1 MKIDNLYPNVLIG
14 SSGFVGESLLKQIS
28 FDFCYRS
35 LNISELK
42 NTKNNIVVCA
52 APSAKKWYANKFPE
66 EDLENIKN
74 LIKVLK
80 TIKAKCF
87 ILISTVDVYPLPKI
101 VYEDS
106 YINIKELHPY
116 GFNRRYL
123 EKFVKESFN
132 SSLIIRLPGLVGNG
146 LKKNALYDLKHLNEI
161 EKIDSRAVFQFYP
174 ISYLWNDIKKCLS
187 RKLTLVNLSTEP
199 LLISYV
205 SEYCFNIKLKNSLSS
220 MPPQYD
226 MRSNFAKIMNGKKD
240 YHYPKEIII
249 AEILKYNKDLC

>member
-1 MKIDNLYPNVLIG
+1 MKKDNLYPNVLIG
-14 SSGFVGESLLKQIS
+14 SSGFVGKSLLKQFT
-28 FDFCYRS
+28 FDLFYRS
-35 LNISELK
+35 FNIADLK

-66 EDLENIKN
+66 EDLDNIKN

-80 TIKAKCF
+80 TIKVNYF
-87 ILISTVDVYPLPKI
+87 ILISTVDVYPFPKT

-106 YINIKELHPY
+106 YIDEKELHPY
-116 GFNRRYL
+116 GYNRRSL

-146 LKKNALYDLKHLNEI
+146 LKKNALYDLKYLNEI
-161 EKIDSRAVFQFYP
+161 EKIDSRGIFQFYP

-199 LLISYV
+199 LLISYI
-205 SEYCFNIKLKNSLSS
+205 SEYCFNIKLKNNFGG
-220 MPPQYD
+220 MAPRYD
-226 MRSNFAKIMNGKKD
+226 MRSNFSEIMNGKKD
-240 YHYPKEIII
+240 YHYSKEIII
-249 AEILKYNKDLC
+249 AEISKYSEDLS